1 LGQWEIAEMGLHK
14 VAYFSGDGNNMDTMI
29 PFAIPAKIKYGLS
42 LLVNGFYIIEIDFI
56 KKEKKA

>member
-1 LGQWEIAEMGLHK
+1 MGLHK